1 MSSPIGPTAYV
12 DEAYIQQPGHPGVYL
27 LAAVLVEHDDVKVI
41 AEAAR
46 VAARGEPFHATQ
58 LHHRGHA
65 RHLEDMLD
73 VVSQYA
79 SWSIVVAHT
88 PISQGNELA
97 RQTAMQ
103 RLLKDLHGSRVS
115 DVILDVRGDS
125 AEWDAAAAKGLPMP
139 EINYRDRDT
148 YRSLAAGKQISHR
161 MRLIHRDDRTEPGLW
176 LADVVAW
183 SARRTLAADEPQWF
197 NRVVDATTVYEA
209 ATGQLLVLNNEGA
222 APPDG
227 DRGPHGQAQRGPEAA
242 AQPMFP
248 PPYPAA
254 VVDGQSARMGSF
266 MASVHAQAQQARH
279 PTVDVP
285 SDATARLLGQT
296 AQIAQIAEDIAAIRR
311 AIGAAPPVPTPSSP
325 TPEPETG
332 AVPADL
338 PPDLPHLTPEP
349 PGPELD

>member
-1 MSSPIGPTAYV
+1 MSRQIGPTAYV

-27 LAAVLVEHDDVKVI
+27 LAAVLVESDEIDAI
-41 AEAAR
+41 GEAAR

-65 RHLEDMLD
+65 RQIEDMLD

-103 RLLKDLHGSRVS
+103 RLLRELHGSRVS
-115 DVILDVRGDS
+115 DVILDVRGNPV
-125 AEWDAAAAKGLPMP
+125 EWDAAAAKGLPMP

-161 MRLIHRDDRTEPGLW
+161 MRLIHRDDRLEPGLW

-209 ATGQLLVLNNEGA
+209 ATGQLLVLNSEGA

-227 DRGPHGQAQRGPEAA
+227 DRGSHRQAQRGPETA

-248 PPYPAA
+248 LPYPGADA
-254 VVDGQSARMGSF
+254 GGQYPRMGTF
-266 MASVHAQAQQARH
+266 MTSVHVQAQQARH
-279 PTVDVP
+279 PAGAAP
-285 SDATARLLGQT
+285 SDVAARLLRQNE
-296 AQIAQIAEDIAAIRR
+296 QIAADIAEIRR
-311 AIGAAPPVPTPSSP
+311 ALATPPATSPVPGPPPALSTDRTDAAIDTPNIITAPPV
-325 TPEPETG
+325 
-332 AVPADL
+332 A
-338 PPDLPHLTPEP
+338 
-349 PGPELD
+349 ELD

>member
-1 MSSPIGPTAYV
+1 MSRQVGPTAYV

-27 LAAVLVEHDDVKVI
+27 LAAVLVEHDEVDAI
-41 AEAAR
+41 ADAAR
-46 VAARGEPFHATQ
+46 IAARGEPFHATQ

-65 RHLEDMLD
+65 RQIEDMLD

-103 RLLKDLHGSRVS
+103 RLLKELHGSRVS
-115 DVILDVRGDS
+115 DVILDVRGDPL
-125 AEWDAAAAKGLPMP
+125 EWDAAAVKGLPMP
-139 EINYRDRDT
+139 EVNYRDRDT

-161 MRLIHRDDRTEPGLW
+161 MRLVHRDDRIEPGLW

-227 DRGPHGQAQRGPEAA
+227 DRGPHGQALRGPEAA
-242 AQPMFP
+242 AQPMLP
-248 PPYPAA
+248 PPYLA
-254 VVDGQSARMGSF
+254 VVAGDQYPRMGTF
-266 MASVHAQAQQARH
+266 MASVLVQAQQARH
-279 PTVDVP
+279 PVATAP
-285 SDATARLLGQT
+285 SDVAARLLGAT
-296 AQIAQIAEDIAAIRR
+296 EQIAEDIAAIRR
-311 AIGAAPPVPTPSSP
+311 ALGAPPRSSAPSRP
-325 TPEPETG
+325 VDAPDIDTGREAETAAAAG
-332 AVPADL
+332 DPRTSA
-338 PPDLPHLTPEP
+338 
-349 PGPELD
+349 ELDLS